1 MQSQFVDY
9 IRHHNLATDQ
19 DRILLGVSGGI
30 DSMAM
35 LHLFM
40 RSGFSIAVAH
50 CNFGLRGEES
60 DGDEMLV
67 KRTCLLNGMNCHSV
81 RFDTLEFA
89 RENKLS
95 IQVAARQLRYE
106 YFDKLC
112 EEHKYTRVAIAHN
125 LDDVAETML
134 INLTRGTG
142 IKGLTGIKPQNGK
155 IIRPLLF
162 AKRSEIEKYATEHG
176 IAYRTDSSNLSVKYK
191 RNFIRHKILPE
202 LESLN
207 PSAKESIASTARHM
221 QEAWSFIE
229 GNLKAIRARVLL
241 ERNDEILFSINE
253 LRATVGGKLLLME
266 ELTGYGFSPRT
277 IDQVYALIDAQPG
290 AHISSN
296 THAVTRDREYL
307 ILSPLRLN
315 PEEAISIGCS
325 CQRIEH
331 PVSLQFE
338 QLPNEPSFAIPRDKD
353 TAALDFD
360 MLQFPLTLRAW
371 QDGDRFVPF
380 GMDKLKKIS
389 DFLIDEKIPL
399 TEKKRVKVLLSG
411 NNIIWVVGI
420 RIDNRYRITNKTTRI
435 WLIRSIAEPK
445 KL

>member
-9 IRHHNLATDQ
+9 IRSHNLATDQ

-30 DSMAM
+30 DSMSM
-35 LHLFM
+35 LHLFI

-67 KRTCLLNGMNCHSV
+67 RRTCLLNGLNCHSV
-81 RFDTLEFA
+81 RFETEEFA
-89 RENKLS
+89 REKKLS

-112 EEHKYTRVAIAHN
+112 EEHKYTRIAIAHN

-142 IKGLTGIKPQNGK
+142 IKGLTGISPQNGK

-162 AKRSEIEKYATEHG
+162 AKRNEIEKYATDHA

-207 PSAKESIASTARHM
+207 PSVKESIASTARHM

-229 GNLKAIRARVLL
+229 GNLKAIRERVLS
-241 ERNDEILFSINE
+241 ERNDEIMFSINE
-253 LRATVGGKLLLME
+253 LRAIVGGKLLLME
-266 ELTGYGFSPRT
+266 ELTSYGFSPRT

-290 AHISSN
+290 THINSG
-296 THAVTRDREYL
+296 THTITRDRDYL

-331 PVSLQFE
+331 PFSLQFE
-338 QLPNEPSFAIPRDKD
+338 QLPNEPALAIPRDKN

-360 MLQFPLTLRAW
+360 RLQFPLTLRTW
-371 QDGDRFVPF
+371 QDGDRFVPL

-389 DFLIDEKIPL
+389 DFLIDQKIPL
-399 TEKKRVKVLLSG
+399 NEKKRVKVIISG
-411 NNIIWVVGI
+411 NDIVWVVGM
-420 RIDNRYRITNKTTRI
+420 RIDNRYRVTDKTARI
-435 WLIRSIAEPK
+435 CLIRSIAKPK
-445 KL
+445 K